1 MGGRGKGGGGGHTPI
16 EQPNTL
22 ESAQKLK
29 IIDLLCEGVA
39 GQDVTFKN
47 IYLDNTPV
55 QNEDGSYNFTG
66 IRVSALPGTH
76 NQDYLAGFD
85 STDKIVSVGAEV
97 KASKPI
103 TRTITDPLVDSVRVT
118 LALGSLVT
126 LKDNGDRV
134 GGSVS
139 LTVKCG
145 NKNYPVTITGKTTSA
160 YHQDV
165 VLTDLPD
172 TPFNISVHR
181 NTPDSNT
188 DSVSNATHWV
198 SYVESIDAKFNYP
211 NSVVVGLEIDSAQFG
226 GKIPTRTYLN
236 KWTQIKVPNNYD
248 PITRTYDGIW
258 LGEFKTA
265 WSNNPAWVFYDLATD
280 KRYGLGDR
288 LGEFGCDKW
297 SLYQIAKFCDQ
308 IVPDGFGGEEPR
320 FTCNAYISEPSDAKA
335 LLDDL
340 ASVFRGIA
348 VWDGQQV
355 MALQDA
361 KKDPVATYTNANVAD
376 GLFGYQGAGQK
387 TIFTAAHVK
396 YNDKTD
402 GYATK
407 TEYVANDDAIKRYGL
422 NVKQITAF
430 GCTSRGQAARVG
442 KWLIETSIREQQ
454 MVSFKVGREG
464 IRHLPFDIIEIA
476 DNDYAGDMIA
486 GRVLSVAGNTIT
498 ADRAMGDIK
507 NIRYYANGQ
516 SKTVSVQSVNG
527 TKITL
532 TDTPV
537 GIEQL
542 GVFSAT
548 KTDVKPRLFRALSIK
563 EDGDTYTISAVQ
575 HDENKEAVVDQGVT
589 FEQDDTATKHTPQVS
604 YGRVSKDG
612 DELLIAWEGTNTTEY
627 LIKVYKDGELYRSY
641 SQDSAEIKLKGLPN
655 GEYKA
660 EIRGKSANGQLTE
673 PVIKEWS
680 IDYDIKGLKATP
692 ELFAIKLDWT
702 NPTTVINKAKIEI
715 YRSLSN
721 NRATAT
727 KVATLSYP
735 TDTFTQ
741 NGVKLS
747 ETHYFWLRLIDDQGN
762 TGNWVAMSGQCSD
775 DASQIVASIN
785 GKITQTE
792 LSKTLIDSLQ
802 SDIDTA
808 KTQAVS
814 SANADAASKVAAEAQ
829 ARAQALQAEAQA
841 RAQALQAEVTAR
853 QQALAAQD
861 KKQTDALTAKA
872 QELSTQISEVE
883 EVNDAQAKQ
892 LTTLT
897 AKKDELVA
905 GLEEERT
912 ARIEG
917 DQAEASARQTLVS
930 KVNNAESSITNL
942 QSIKASKTE
951 VASLART
958 GLQSEWQSAANT
970 AKQQAIDA
978 AKADAEAKANAA
990 KSAAQE
996 YANAQVNAKS
1006 VSDKAYADGL
1016 ISAEERRAI
1025 DDANAKLAAA
1035 KADAKAKADAA
1046 ESAAKAHANAQ
1057 VDAIE
1062 IGGRNHFQ
1070 YKYLSDDSNWE
1081 GGSYKTPK
1089 QPIKLEPNTE
1099 YTIHIKKVDLTAGWG
1114 VLLLYTGE
1122 KDNKVGIGGSVYNNG
1137 GNSKIYHNVEKT
1149 FTVDE
1154 TGNLWL
1160 SVYGPNITTY
1170 VEEAQIFRG
1179 TKLLDWTPAPE
1190 DVAEEINNTKASL
1203 DEFKQT
1209 QASKDQAQT
1218 IATNQALSRIGDAE
1232 SSITNLQ
1239 STKASKTEVASL
1251 ARTGLQSEWQS
1262 AANTA
1267 KQQAIDAAKAD
1278 AEAKAN
1284 AAKSAAQEYA
1294 NAQVN
1299 AKSVSD
1305 KAYADGLISAEERR
1319 AIDDANAKLAAA
1331 KADAKAKAD
1340 AAESAAKAHANAQ
1353 VDAIEIGGRNHFQY
1367 KYLSDDS
1374 NWEGGSYKTPKQPI
1388 KLEPNTEYTIHI
1400 KKVDLTA
1407 GWGVLLLY
1415 TGEKDNKVGI
1425 GGSVYNNGG
1434 NSKIY
1439 HNVEKTFTVDETG
1452 NLWLSVYG
1460 PNITTYVEEAQIFR
1474 GTKLLDWTP
1483 APEDV
1488 AEEINNTKASLDEF
1502 KQTQA
1507 SKDQAQT
1514 IATNQA
1520 LSRIGDAE
1528 SSITNLQSTKASKT
1542 EVASLARTG
1551 LQSEWQSAAN
1561 TAKQQAIDA
1570 AKADAEAKANA
1581 AKSAAQEYANAQVN
1595 AKSVSDKAYADGL
1608 ISAEERRAIDDA
1620 NAKLAAA
1627 KADAKAKADAA
1638 ESAAKAHANAQVDAI
1653 EIGGRN
1659 HFQYKYLS
1667 DDSNWEGG
1675 SYKTPKQPI
1684 KLEPNTEYTIHI
1696 KKVDLTAG
1704 WGVLLL
1710 YTGEKDNK
1718 VGIDGSVYN
1727 NDGNSKIYHNV
1738 EKTFTVDETG
1748 NLWLSVYGPNIT
1760 TYVEE
1765 AQIFRGTKL
1774 LDWTPAPEDV
1784 AEEINNTKASLD
1796 EFKQTQASKDQAQT
1810 VATNQAVARIGTAE
1824 GKITTLQN
1832 TSVTKDKA
1840 QSTHTIKT
1848 QAIAGGKRAIAG
1860 IAVGAMASEQ
1870 TAESQVIV
1878 MADKFGVV
1886 RDAGDGV
1893 VKPMFS
1899 LVNNQAVFNGD
1910 LIADGTILGKHI
1922 KANQTISAPIIN
1934 GGELNINNRFIVDRY
1949 GNLTALSGRFEGTV
1963 LADKISGTI
1972 DIESMKRSAWTPSYL
1987 VKMSNYYATN
1997 GYLLYNPDE
2006 PMKDKTLRLPSF
2018 GGFTFIAPEYGG
2030 GGQVQTVEFSIA
2042 VRAGKKTNVS
2052 QYLVNLNDILYVKVF
2067 SPGGVYEKKYT
2078 QGQSEIN
2085 FELQEGYN
2093 TVVFVL
2099 ANSGG
2104 STAMTVLGDFIDN
2117 VNVKFA

>member
-442 KWLIETSIREQQ
+442 KWLIETSISEQQ

-486 GRVLSVAGNTIT
+486 GRVRSVTGKTIT
-498 ADRAMGDIK
+498 TDRKMSDIRS
-507 NIRYYANGQ
+507 IRYYANGQ
-516 SKTVSVQSVNG
+516 SKTVAVQSVAG

-532 TDTPV
+532 ADIPV

-542 GVFSAT
+542 GVFNAT

-575 HDENKEAVVDQGVT
+575 HDANKEAVVDQGVT
-589 FEQDDTATKHTPQVS
+589 FEQDKTATKHKPQVS

-627 LIKVYKDGELYRSY
+627 LIKIYKDGELYRTY
-641 SQDSAEIKLKGLPN
+641 TQDSAEIKLKGLPN

-762 TGNWVAMSGQCSD
+762 TGDWVTVSGKCSD
-775 DASQIVASIN
+775 DTSQIVASIN

-792 LSKTLIDSLQ
+792 LSKTLINSLQ
-802 SDIDTA
+802 SDINTA
-808 KTQAVS
+808 KTQAIS
-814 SANADAASKVAAEAQ
+814 SANADAANKVADEAT
-829 ARAQALQAEAQA
+829 A

-853 QQALAAQD
+853 SNAIQAEAEARTHAIQIEAQ
-861 KKQTDALTAKA
+861 KQTDALINKA
-872 QELSTQISEVE
+872 TELGTQISNVE
-883 EVNDAQAKQ
+883 NVNNQQAQH
-892 LTTLT
+892 LGTLT
-897 AKKDELVA
+897 AKHGELTS

-917 DQAEASARQTLVS
+917 DQAEASARQALASNVGTNTSAISRIDKAVTDTNESIAQTRTDLTSEFKATIKDNIKSQYIDIGDLVRGEYWNHTS
-930 KVNNAESSITNL
+930 GSIL
-942 QSIKASKTE
+942 KAGNHVRS
-951 VASLART
+951 
-958 GLQSEWQSAANT
+958 GL
-970 AKQQAIDA
+970 IDA
-978 AKADAEAKANAA
+978 NPDAYYKLLP
-990 KSAAQE
+990 
-996 YANAQVNAKS
+996 VNKKTGQIGY
-1006 VSDKAYADGL
+1006 VRVIFLDKNDNFING
-1016 ISAEERRAI
+1016 
-1025 DDANAKLAAA
+1025 K
-1035 KADAKAKADAA
+1035 
-1046 ESAAKAHANAQ
+1046 
-1057 VDAIE
+1057 VF
-1062 IGGRNHFQ
+1062 G
-1070 YKYLSDDSNWE
+1070 DSNYDE
-1081 GGSYKTPK
+1081 ITVKTPS
-1089 QPIKLEPNTE
+1089 Q
-1099 YTIHIKKVDLTAGWG
+1099 TAR
-1114 VLLLYTGE
+1114 LAFSYD
-1122 KDNKVGIGGSVYNNG
+1122 KDNLESYDDVMLQYDV
-1137 GNSKIYHNVEKT
+1137 T
-1149 FTVDE
+1149 
-1154 TGNLWL
+1154 
-1160 SVYGPNITTY
+1160 
-1170 VEEAQIFRG
+1170 
-1179 TKLLDWTPAPE
+1179 E
-1190 DVAEEINNTKASL
+1190 DINNTKASL

-1209 QASKDQAQT
+1209 QANKDQAQTTNLNQAVSRIGKAEGSITSLQSTKASKTEVASLARTALSSEWQGYAELQVANLEIGGRNLVHDSARKVFSGTGSRAEYTPWGNIQYALEKVNVGDTITISFDIEMVKGNFIQVYCDNLRGKVFFDPKKEFRNIGTKKQRLSFDTKVVSGTGIGPTNLEFYSNYGSADWYTISNVKIEKGNKAIDWTPAPEDVDSAINATQASIDEFKQTQATKDQAQT
-1218 IATNQALSRIGDAE
+1218 IATNQALSRIGTAE
-1232 SSITNLQ
+1232 SN
-1239 STKASKTEVASL
+1239 
-1251 ARTGLQSEWQS
+1251 
-1262 AANTA
+1262 
-1267 KQQAIDAAKAD
+1267 
-1278 AEAKAN
+1278 
-1284 AAKSAAQEYA
+1284 
-1294 NAQVN
+1294 
-1299 AKSVSD
+1299 
-1305 KAYADGLISAEERR
+1305 
-1319 AIDDANAKLAAA
+1319 
-1331 KADAKAKAD
+1331 
-1340 AAESAAKAHANAQ
+1340 
-1353 VDAIEIGGRNHFQY
+1353 
-1367 KYLSDDS
+1367 
-1374 NWEGGSYKTPKQPI
+1374 
-1388 KLEPNTEYTIHI
+1388 
-1400 KKVDLTA
+1400 
-1407 GWGVLLLY
+1407 
-1415 TGEKDNKVGI
+1415 
-1425 GGSVYNNGG
+1425 
-1434 NSKIY
+1434 
-1439 HNVEKTFTVDETG
+1439 
-1452 NLWLSVYG
+1452 
-1460 PNITTYVEEAQIFR
+1460 
-1474 GTKLLDWTP
+1474 
-1483 APEDV
+1483 
-1488 AEEINNTKASLDEF
+1488 
-1502 KQTQA
+1502 
-1507 SKDQAQT
+1507 
-1514 IATNQA
+1514 
-1520 LSRIGDAE
+1520 
-1528 SSITNLQSTKASKT
+1528 
-1542 EVASLARTG
+1542 
-1551 LQSEWQSAAN
+1551 
-1561 TAKQQAIDA
+1561 
-1570 AKADAEAKANA
+1570 
-1581 AKSAAQEYANAQVN
+1581 
-1595 AKSVSDKAYADGL
+1595 
-1608 ISAEERRAIDDA
+1608 
-1620 NAKLAAA
+1620 
-1627 KADAKAKADAA
+1627 
-1638 ESAAKAHANAQVDAI
+1638 
-1653 EIGGRN
+1653 
-1659 HFQYKYLS
+1659 
-1667 DDSNWEGG
+1667 
-1675 SYKTPKQPI
+1675 
-1684 KLEPNTEYTIHI
+1684 
-1696 KKVDLTAG
+1696 
-1704 WGVLLL
+1704 
-1710 YTGEKDNK
+1710 
-1718 VGIDGSVYN
+1718 
-1727 NDGNSKIYHNV
+1727 
-1738 EKTFTVDETG
+1738 
-1748 NLWLSVYGPNIT
+1748 
-1760 TYVEE
+1760 
-1765 AQIFRGTKL
+1765 
-1774 LDWTPAPEDV
+1774 
-1784 AEEINNTKASLD
+1784 
-1796 EFKQTQASKDQAQT
+1796 
-1810 VATNQAVARIGTAE
+1810 
-1824 GKITTLQN
+1824 ITTLQK

-1878 MADKFGVV
+1878 MADNFGVV

-1934 GGELNINNRFIVDRY
+1934 GGELNINDRFIVDKY
-1949 GNLTALSGRFEGTV
+1949 GNLTGKSGRFEGDVV
-1963 LADKISGTI
+1963 LK
-1972 DIESMKRSAWTPSYL
+1972 
-1987 VKMSNYYATN
+1987 N
-1997 GYLLYNPDE
+1997 
-2006 PMKDKTLRLPSF
+2006 
-2018 GGFTFIAPEYGG
+2018 
-2030 GGQVQTVEFSIA
+2030 GQVDTLHIAGEAVVVPRVQFTATTETVRRTVNVEVEINSVTLDAKGGAVSINFGFERL
-2042 VRAGKKTNVS
+2042 VVS
-2052 QYLVNLNDILYVKVF
+2052 DFGSQATVVIRLKRDDVILR
-2067 SPGGVYEKKYT
+2067 
-2078 QGQSEIN
+2078 EIN
-2085 FELQEGYN
+2085 FPDVYNQLDYKYINIPSFLDKPPEGEHKYSV
-2093 TVVFVL
+2093 TMTGISYRER
-2099 ANSGG
+2099 AITTSI
-2104 STAMTVLGDFIDN
+2104 TARTLHVMA
-2117 VNVKFA
+2117 VKR